1 LGFLFLFDDRLT
13 VFNPGALPLGMSVE
27 KLMDPNHNSIPR
39 NRLIAMLFYDTG
51 LIERYG
57 SGIQRIL
64 DDCHKHGFPTPEFNE
79 LELGFQVIFHKDIYT
94 EEHLARRGLNERQIE
109 AVNLVRE
116 KGSITN
122 KEYQEICNISERTAS
137 RDLSVLVSQ

>member
-1 LGFLFLFDDRLT
+1 
-13 VFNPGALPLGMSVE
+13 MSVE

-39 NRLIAMLFYDTG
+39 NRLIAMLFYDTE

-79 LELGFQVIFHKDIYT
+79 LEFGFQVIFHKDIYT
-94 EEHLARRGLNERQIE
+94 EEHLAMKGLNERQIK
-109 AVNLVRE
+109 AVMYVKE
-116 KGSITN
+116 KGSIN
-122 KEYQEICNISERTAS
+122 VSSFKIIVPNISKKTLY
-137 RDLSVLVSQ
+137 RDLQDLVGKNILKGIGEKKGRTYGLL

>member
-1 LGFLFLFDDRLT
+1 MLT
-13 VFNPGALPLGMSVE
+13 IFNPGALPFGMSVE

-64 DDCHKHGFPTPEFNE
+64 DDCNKHGFPTPEFND

-94 EEHLARRGLNERQIE
+94 EEHLARKGLNERQIE
-109 AVNLVRE
+109 AVNLVR
-116 KGSITN
+116 
-122 KEYQEICNISERTAS
+122 
-137 RDLSVLVSQ
+137 